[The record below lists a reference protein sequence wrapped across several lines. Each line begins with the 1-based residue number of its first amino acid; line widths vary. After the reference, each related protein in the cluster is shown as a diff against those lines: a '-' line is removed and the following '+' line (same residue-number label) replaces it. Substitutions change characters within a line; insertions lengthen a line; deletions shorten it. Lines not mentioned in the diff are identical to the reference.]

1 MRSSYATAVLVGVV
15 AAALAGFA
23 ACGASDR
30 SAAANATAGA
40 GGSPLD
46 AMGGGGGFGGGEGGA
61 PSDVPD
67 AGGSGGSLGDGSPD
81 VSSDGALDATDA
93 PPPLWQQPA
102 AFPKQCVSER
112 LTDPTALGPA
122 FSWGPCDLPIAG
134 CQALSLTTAFAVS
147 DPRFIVPQAFED
159 SSGARI
165 SFGVFDGSYQQSR
178 LLVAAL
184 DGIVV
189 AAFRGQPAGTRK
201 ACVFGAAPLST
212 SGFAFG
218 GGYFGSP
225 PSLVVVAG
233 TLDPLHDPAVS
244 EPISVQTALIFGA
257 FTNDR
262 VAYTF
267 QTGTLQTRS
276 AKSASD
282 VKTITTEAKQ
292 GGELTYPVS
301 APDRILI
308 STFSG
313 PARVLATDGVS
324 DPYDLVAEPNAGLAG
339 PGFTGTH
346 LVWQRGVGDLGAK
359 GWQTVELWMSPY
371 SSDPSAIVR
380 SKVATLPWNF
390 LSTDLRAGNGWVSIP
405 DWNTGAAVH
414 LWRIPSGEHRVF
426 NAPTGWLIAQ
436 IPDLLAKDLLVMI
449 RPTGQENNGHRLLRV
464 GIDSIPIAP

>member
-30 SAAANATAGA
+30 SAAANATVGA

-67 AGGSGGSLGDGSPD
+67 AGGSGGSLVDASPD

-93 PPPLWQQPA
+93 PPNLWQQPA

-112 LTDPTALGPA
+112 LTDPAALGPA
-122 FSWGPCDLPIAG
+122 FSWGPCDLAIAG
-134 CQALSLTTAFAVS
+134 CQALSLATAFSVS
-147 DPRFIVPQAFED
+147 DPRFIVPRAFED
-159 SSGARI
+159 ESGAWL
-165 SFGVFDGSYQQSR
+165 SFGVFDGQLQENR
-178 LLVAAL
+178 LIVATL
-184 DGIVV
+184 SGGIVT
-189 AAFRGQPAGTRK
+189 AFRGYPHGAKGR
-201 ACVFGAAPLST
+201 CIFGAAPMSA
-212 SGFAFG
+212 GRYAFG
-218 GGYFGSP
+218 GGDETNT
-225 PSLVVVAG
+225 VVVTGA
-233 TLDPLHDPAVS
+233 LDGS
-244 EPISVQTALIFGA
+244 TALGISEVFQTSAGLSFGA
-257 FTNDR
+257 IANDR
-262 VAYTF
+262 VAYELGF
-267 QTGTLQTRS
+267 GTLLTRDLS
-276 AKSASD
+276 AKD
-282 VKTITTEAKQ
+282 LRKITTEAAQ

-301 APDRILI
+301 APDRILV

-324 DPYDLVAEPNAGLAG
+324 DPYDLIAEPNADLAG

-390 LSTDLRAGNGWVSIP
+390 VSTDLRAGNGWVSIP

-436 IPDLLAKDLLVMI
+436 IPDLFAKDLLIML